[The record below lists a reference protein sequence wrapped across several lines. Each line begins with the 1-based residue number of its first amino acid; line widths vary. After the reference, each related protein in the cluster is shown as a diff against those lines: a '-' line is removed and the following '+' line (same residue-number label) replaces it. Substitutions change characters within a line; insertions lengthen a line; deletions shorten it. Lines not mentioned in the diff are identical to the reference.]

1 LVGSISKNNIVSYR
15 TGARAGATAQRCVA
29 GRIGRLKNQKGGGVM
44 EGWPNQG
51 PESRERKEAKE
62 TVNLLGVNKTHET
75 LSQLMPHVPPGIPG
89 ERMLET

>member
-1 LVGSISKNNIVSYR
+1 M
-15 TGARAGATAQRCVA
+15 A

-62 TVNLLGVNKTHET
+62 TVNLLGPQKSRDTQSADAT
-75 LSQLMPHVPPGIPG
+75 RPARGIPG